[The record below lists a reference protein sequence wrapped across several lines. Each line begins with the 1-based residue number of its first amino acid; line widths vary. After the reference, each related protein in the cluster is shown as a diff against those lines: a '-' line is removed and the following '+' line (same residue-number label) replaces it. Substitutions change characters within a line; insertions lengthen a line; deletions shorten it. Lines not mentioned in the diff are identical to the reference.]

1 MRVLYSVQRYG
12 AEIVG
17 GSESACR
24 SFAENLVSQGHEVDV
39 TTSCARSYVDW
50 ADAYEPGT
58 SIINGVTVHRH
69 AVREIRRPEI
79 FGPLDKWV
87 HEGPHPVPLSIQQ
100 QWARAM
106 GPDLTEQRSWLV
118 KNAQR
123 FDVAIFMTYLYST
136 TTAGLPT
143 VAGLLPTV
151 LQPTAHDEPPF
162 RVGIMDPV
170 FRLADAM
177 LFFTPEEQ
185 AVVKDRFGFVPAGRV
200 VGMGINLEPA
210 GQPQR
215 FRDRFNLG
223 HSEYLLYAGRVDP
236 MKGAIEL
243 ANFFIAFKERNPGP
257 LKLVVAGEQVVPLPD
272 HADIVFVGFLD
283 EESKHDALAGALALA
298 QPSYFESFS
307 IVLCESWVQRRP
319 ALVQANCEVLVGQAH
334 RSGGAIP
341 YRGFAQFEVALLRL
355 LQDPVGAT
363 EMGHRGRHYVE
374 RNYDWKKVVAGVE
387 SVVETASNQFLQRR
401 AIRA

>member
-1 MRVLYSVQRYG
+1 MRILYSVQRYG

-24 SFAENLVSQGHEVDV
+24 NFAENLVSRGHEVEV

-50 ADAYEPGT
+50 ADAYQPGT
-58 SIINGVTVHRH
+58 STINGVTVHRH
-69 AVREIRRPEI
+69 SVRDVRRPEI

-100 QWARAM
+100 QWSRAM
-106 GPDLTEQRSWLV
+106 GPDLAEQRSWLIR
-118 KNAQR
+118 NSER

-136 TTAGLPT
+136 TTAGLPA
-143 VAGLLPTV
+143 VARLLPTV

-162 RVGIMDPV
+162 RIGIMDPV

-185 AVVKDRFGFVPAGRV
+185 AVVENRFGFEPTGRV
-200 VGMGINLEPA
+200 VGMGIDLGPI

-215 FRDRFNLG
+215 FRHRFNLG
-223 HSEYLLYAGRVDP
+223 GCDYLLYAGRVDP

-243 ANFFIAFKERNPGP
+243 ANFFIAFKERNPGD
-257 LKLVVAGEQVVPLPD
+257 LKLVVAGEQVVPLPQ
-272 HADIVFVGFLD
+272 HPDIVFSGFLD
-283 EESKHDALAGALALA
+283 EESKHDALAGSLALA

-307 IVLCESWVQRRP
+307 IVLCESWVQSRP
-319 ALVQANCEVLVGQAH
+319 ALVQANCEVLAGQAR

-341 YRGFAQFEVALLRL
+341 YRGFAQFEAALLRL
-355 LQDPVGAT
+355 LRDPAGTAAL
-363 EMGHRGRHYVE
+363 GRRGREYVE
-374 RNYDWKKVVAGVE
+374 RNYEWDTVVAGVE
-387 SVVETASNQFLQRR
+387 SVIEAAQTRFGQRR
-401 AIRA
+401 AMRQ